1 MRLSGHEVCV
11 HSVRHHISRDEGGG
25 MVDIRD
31 RRPVALSP
39 ELAGEWLDPATAA
52 ERAEQIVPYQ
62 DEPADAFTWY
72 TG

>member
-1 MRLSGHEVCV
+1 
-11 HSVRHHISRDEGGG
+11 

-62 DEPADAFTWY
+62 DEPPDAFTWY

>member
-1 MRLSGHEVCV
+1 MG
-11 HSVRHHISRDEGGG
+11 D
-25 MVDIRD
+25 MRD

-39 ELAGEWLDPATAA
+39 ELARERLDPATPA
-52 ERAEQIVPYQ
+52 ERAEQIVLYQ